1 MLCKLASETGF
12 CNRLREGGGA
22 SVVYHK
28 HQSALASV
36 LFFSFLTTAASRATG
51 QRPHCTTNTLSTYLR
66 SPSHHFE
73 EHWQSGTAS
82 NDAAGLSQDFAGMAM
97 LPASSSRVFF
107 SLDFFSAFFFVLL
120 SFFDPLIFLSFCSI
134 PLLRR
139 SGRMDTETVRRR
151 GDGGEIKAGRNK
163 ETQRQPGQET
173 EPNCKDGVHS
183 GSV

>member
-1 MLCKLASETGF
+1 
-12 CNRLREGGGA
+12 
-22 SVVYHK
+22 
-28 HQSALASV
+28 
-36 LFFSFLTTAASRATG
+36 
-51 QRPHCTTNTLSTYLR
+51 
-66 SPSHHFE
+66 
-73 EHWQSGTAS
+73 
-82 NDAAGLSQDFAGMAM
+82 MAM
-97 LPASSSRVFF
+97 LPASSSRDFLWSLFF
-107 SLDFFSAFFFVLL
+107 WFFVLL
-120 SFFDPLIFLSFCSI
+120 LLFLIPFFFFFFSFCSI